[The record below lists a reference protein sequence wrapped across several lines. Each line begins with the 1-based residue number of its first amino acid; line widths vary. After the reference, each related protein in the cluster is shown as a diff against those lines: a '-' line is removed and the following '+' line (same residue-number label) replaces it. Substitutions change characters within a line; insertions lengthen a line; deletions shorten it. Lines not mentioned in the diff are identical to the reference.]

1 MPHSLKRHPQ
11 WRPNLCAYLAS
22 VSRQKFRPGSH
33 DCALFAAGAVKAMTG
48 VDLAAAYAGR
58 YRTVAEGMEM
68 LRAEGVADLAGLVVR
83 HFEEIPPL
91 MAGVGDLAL
100 VEGEGGEDALG
111 VVQGPS
117 IYVLQRDG
125 LGRVSLE
132 AGLKGFRV

>member
-1 MPHSLKRHPQ
+1 MTQSIKRHSQ
-11 WRPNLCAYLAS
+11 WRSNLCGFLAS

-33 DCALFAAGAVKAMTG
+33 DCALFAAGAVQAMTG
-48 VDLAAAYAGR
+48 ADLASDYAGR
-58 YRTVAEGMEM
+58 YRTVAEGMAL
-68 LRAEGVADLAGLVVR
+68 LRSQGVVDLTALVIR

-91 MAGVGDLAL
+91 KAGVGDLAL
-100 VEGEGGEDALG
+100 VQGEGGEDALG

-117 IYVLQRDG
+117 IFVLQRNG

>member
-1 MPHSLKRHPQ
+1 MTQSIKRHSQ
-11 WRPNLCAYLAS
+11 WRSNLCGFLAS

-33 DCALFAAGAVKAMTG
+33 DCALFAAGAVQAMTG
-48 VDLAAAYAGR
+48 ADLAADYAGR
-58 YRTVAEGMEM
+58 YRTVAEGMAL
-68 LRAEGVADLAGLVVR
+68 LRSEGVVDLTALVIR

-91 MAGVGDLAL
+91 KAGVGDLAL
-100 VEGEGGEDALG
+100 VQGEGGEDALG

-117 IYVLQRDG
+117 IFVLQRNG